1 MICFK
6 VSKNAKIELDV
17 DKTDFNELLTFSP
30 IFKRFNSYL
39 INTGNTRA
47 DNNRFALDE
56 IIYGSNFTIDRF
68 IIQDDG
74 AIFYIEAIKT

>member
-6 VSKNAKIELDV
+6 VNKNAKIELDV
-17 DKTDFNELLTFSP
+17 DKTDFNELSAFSP
-30 IFKRFNSYL
+30 LFKRFNKYL

-47 DNNRFALDE
+47 DNNHFALDE

-68 IIQDDG
+68 IIQDDD
-74 AIFYIEAIKT
+74 AIFYIETIK

>member
-6 VSKNAKIELDV
+6 VNKNAKIELDV
-17 DKTDFNELLTFSP
+17 DKTDFNELLEFSP
-30 IFKRFNSYL
+30 IFKRFNKYL

-68 IIQDDG
+68 IIQDDD
-74 AIFYIEAIKT
+74 AIFYIEAI

>member
-6 VSKNAKIELDV
+6 VNKNAKIELDV

-30 IFKRFNSYL
+30 MFKRFNKFL

-68 IIQDDG
+68 IIQDDS